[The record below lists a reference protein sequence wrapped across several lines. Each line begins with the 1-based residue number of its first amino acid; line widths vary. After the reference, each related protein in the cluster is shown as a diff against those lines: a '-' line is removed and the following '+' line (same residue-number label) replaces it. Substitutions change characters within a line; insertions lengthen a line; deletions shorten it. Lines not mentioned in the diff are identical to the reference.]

1 MLSIS
6 RLMMKSGSV
15 AESGGGK
22 KPTKKARGHPRSVVR
37 SPSAGAGRLTHAPAS
52 HAAAATAEFQRREA
66 TFKRREEMLKNKDRE
81 LQESLIKFNKF
92 LQDNDS
98 KRSRAEKKEK
108 EEIKQRVHKE
118 QEIVKLL
125 EEVHR
130 QKTKQER
137 MQQASRDPCALPT
150 APPTRRQPRP
160 PSRRSARR

>member
-1 MLSIS
+1 
-6 RLMMKSGSV
+6 
-15 AESGGGK
+15 
-22 KPTKKARGHPRSVVR
+22 
-37 SPSAGAGRLTHAPAS
+37 
-52 HAAAATAEFQRREA
+52 
-66 TFKRREEMLKNKDRE
+66 MLKNKDRE

-137 MQQASRDPCALPT
+137 MQQASRDPCALPIAT
-150 APPTRRQPRP
+150 PTRRQPRP

>member
-1 MLSIS
+1 
-6 RLMMKSGSV
+6 
-15 AESGGGK
+15 
-22 KPTKKARGHPRSVVR
+22 
-37 SPSAGAGRLTHAPAS
+37 
-52 HAAAATAEFQRREA
+52 
-66 TFKRREEMLKNKDRE
+66 MLKNKDRE

-137 MQQASRDPCALPT
+137 MQQASRDPRV
-150 APPTRRQPRP
+150 PTRSTTPSAASTPPPPR
-160 PSRRSARR
+160 SRRSARR